1 MPALSCIFS
10 ARHVLAICIL
20 IVNFFDLA
28 STANGVLQHVDPL
41 IGTINGGHVFPGA
54 TLPFS
59 MAKSVADVSSG
70 EAQGGY
76 ASDDSDSKDGDHSPS
91 MCIC

>member
-1 MPALSCIFS
+1 MARAPALVAADNSP
-10 ARHVLAICIL
+10 
-20 IVNFFDLA
+20 
-28 STANGVLQHVDPL
+28 LQFVDPF

-70 EAQGGY
+70 ERQGGY
-76 ASDDSDSKDGDHSPS
+76 ASDGSDSKKSATPVVTRS
-91 MCIC
+91 